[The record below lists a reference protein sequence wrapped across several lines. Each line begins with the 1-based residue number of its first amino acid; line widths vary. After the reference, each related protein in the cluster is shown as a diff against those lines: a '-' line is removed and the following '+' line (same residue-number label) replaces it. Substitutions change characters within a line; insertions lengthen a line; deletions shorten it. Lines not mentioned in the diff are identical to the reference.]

1 MSQIKTEK
9 NEVTDIKYGL
19 GIQRKITTVNVYKN
33 NILTNDKVDYIQK
46 GSAEKNI

>member
-33 NILTNDKVDYIQK
+33 NILTNDYIQK
-46 GSAEKNI
+46 GSAEKKHLR